1 MNYATIKRHD
11 VANGPGVRVSLF
23 VSGCTRRCPN
33 CFNPETWDF
42 NYGNPCDQTVLDG
55 ILESLAPAYI
65 KGLSLLGGEPMEPA
79 NQAGVLEV
87 ARQVRARFPEKSIW
101 CYSGFLYENLIAGK
115 VGDGE
120 TVRRLLE
127 QLDVL
132 VDGPFVE
139 ELKNPG
145 LRFRGSSNQRLI
157 DVPASL
163 RSGGVVLWGE

>member
-23 VSGCTRRCPN
+23 VSGCTHHCPN

-42 NYGNPCDQTVLDG
+42 TYGNPCDQAVLDE
-55 ILESLAPAYI
+55 ILESLAPSYI

-79 NQAGVLEV
+79 NQKSVLEIV
-87 ARQVRARFPEKSIW
+87 RQVRTRYPDKDIW
-101 CYSGFLYENLIAGK
+101 CYSGYLYESLTKGQI
-115 VGDGE
+115 GDGE
-120 TVRRLLE
+120 IVRQLLE
-127 QLDVL
+127 QVDVL

-157 DVPASL
+157 DLKAS
-163 RSGGVVLWGE
+163 RRTGRVVLWGE